1 MEFIASIL
9 GLLMIIGFFVIVQ
22 TVKKIRYKQDLIY
35 KLIAEQ
41 NKLLSEQITIMKGN
55 YRAEGEQI

>member
-41 NKLLSEQITIMKGN
+41 NNLLSEQITIMKGN